1 MAAQTQKRNSK
12 NIRTDQRGIAS
23 FMLTIVLML
32 VITLIVLGFSQIA
45 RRNQREALDDQLST
59 QAFYA
64 AETGVNLVQHL
75 LSSGPPAD
83 KTDCVTVAAP
93 AEYVNVQLNLPT
105 ASNSC
110 LLVTNAP
117 GSLVYDDIGT
127 NNTIVPIKAQN
138 STANG
143 GPGVGSGTLT
153 LTWKTKDTSPDDVS
167 KCSPYNDPGTFTDD
181 LGTGGGT
188 CPYGVLRFDM
198 VDVTAA
204 GALTASNLEN
214 QTMTVFAPPTRNHQ
228 AIFKK
233 EPGNPPGTPGNVQC
247 TNTSC
252 TLSVNG
258 VDFDHNYYMRLTSAY
273 KDVSITSIA
282 GKLDSGLDV
291 KFLDAQILVDST
303 GKAQDVLRRVQV
315 RLNEVSTQ
323 APAYAI
329 ESSGSICKQY
339 TTTGSGSFT
348 TADAADCPIN

>member
-1 MAAQTQKRNSK
+1 MAAQTKKPENK
-12 NIRTDQRGIAS
+12 HLHTDQRGIAS

-75 LSSGPPAD
+75 LQSGPPSD
-83 KTDCVTVAAP
+83 KTDCITVAAP
-93 AEYVNVQLNLPT
+93 AQYVNAQLNLPT

-127 NNTIVPIKAQN
+127 NNTVVPIKAQD
-138 STANG
+138 SLANG
-143 GPGVGSGTLT
+143 GSGVGSGTLT
-153 LTWKTKDTSPDDVS
+153 LTWKTKDTSPGDVS
-167 KCSPYNDPGTFTDD
+167 NCSTYNAPDKFTSD
-181 LGTGGGT
+181 LGGSN
-188 CPYGVLRFDM
+188 CPYGVLRFDL

-214 QTMTVFAPPTRNHQ
+214 QTMTVFAPPTHNAQ
-228 AIFKK
+228 AIYKK
-233 EPGNPPGTPGNVQC
+233 EPGNPAGTPGNVQC
-247 TNTSC
+247 TDTSC
-252 TLSVNG
+252 TLSVSG
-258 VDFDHNYYMRLTSAY
+258 VNFDHNYYMRLTSTY
-273 KDVSITSIA
+273 KDVSMSSIA
-282 GKLDSGLDV
+282 GHLNSGADV

-303 GKAQDVLRRVQV
+303 GKAQDVLRRIQV

-323 APAYAI
+323 VPAYAI
-329 ESSGSICKQY
+329 ESSGSVCKQY
-339 TTTGSGSFT
+339 TTTGAGSFSS
-348 TADAADCPIN
+348 ANADCPIN